1 MKTFELSKEIIQE
14 ISNLISNKKNKEIKK
29 LVDGIHY
36 ADLAEII
43 NELESIERIYLI
55 KIIDSDKTSD
65 VLTEVDE
72 DVREEILKTLS
83 EKEIAGEIKELDSD
97 DAVDILSELSD
108 EKQEKVISLIKDE
121 SITENI
127 RELLNYDE
135 DSAGGLMAKE
145 LISVNENWS
154 VLKCLREIRK
164 QAKDI
169 KRVHSI
175 YVLNKKKILI
185 GRLSLKDLIT
195 SPSKSKIQEI
205 YIPKVDYVH
214 VNDSADEVAKL
225 MSKYDLEAIPVVGDN
240 NELLGR
246 ITIDDIVDFI
256 KDEAEEDYLLAAGI
270 SNDVEADDSI
280 FELTKARLPWLI
292 LGLFGGL
299 GSVFILESFENIMAS
314 KELRALFFYTPLI
327 AAMAG
332 NVGVQSSAIVVQ
344 GLANDVIKGSLIS
357 RLIKEVS
364 LTILNGL
371 ILSII
376 IILFGL
382 IINQS
387 LEMSITI
394 SVSMIFVIIVAALI
408 GTSVPI
414 ILDKFG
420 IDPAIA
426 TGPFITTG
434 NDVIGILLFFY
445 IAKLI
450 LCLLYTSDAAD
461 E

>member
-1 MKTFELSKEIIQE
+1 MKTFELSKEIIQK

-43 NELESIERIYLI
+43 NELEPTQRIYLI

-205 YIPKVDYVH
+205 YIPKVDYVY

-344 GLANDVIKGSLIS
+344 GLANDLIKGSLIS

-364 LTILNGL
+364 LTIINGL

-376 IILFGL
+376 IIPFGL
-382 IINQS
+382 IMNQS

-450 LCLLYTSDAAD
+450 LVF
-461 E
+461 

>member
-14 ISNLISNKKNKEIKK
+14 ISQLISNKKNKEIKK
-29 LVDGIHY
+29 KVKEIHY

-43 NELESIERIYLI
+43 NELNFQESIYLI
-55 KIIDSDKTSD
+55 KLIDSDKTSD
-65 VLTEVDE
+65 VLTELDE
-72 DVREEILKTLS
+72 DVREKILERLS

-97 DAVDILSELSD
+97 DAADILSELSD

-121 SITENI
+121 NITGNI
-127 RELLNYDE
+127 RELLNYEE

-154 VLKCLREIRK
+154 VLTCLREIRK

-169 KRVHSI
+169 TRVHSI
-175 YVLNKKKILI
+175 YVLNKKRVLI

-195 SPSKSKIQEI
+195 SPSKSKIKEI
-205 YIPKVDYVH
+205 YIPKVDFVN

-225 MSKYDLEAIPVVGDN
+225 MSKYDLEAIPVVNDKT
-240 NELLGR
+240 ELLGR
-246 ITIDDIVDFI
+246 ITIDDIVDYI

-280 FELTKARLPWLI
+280 LELTKARLPWLI

-299 GSVFILESFENIMAS
+299 GSVFILESFENIMAT

-344 GLANDVIKGSLIS
+344 GLANDQIKGSLIS
-357 RLIKEVS
+357 RLIKEIS
-364 LTILNGL
+364 LTLLNGI
-371 ILSII
+371 ILSLII
-376 IILFGL
+376 IVFGL
-382 IINQS
+382 LINQS
-387 LEMSITI
+387 LDMSITI
-394 SVSMIFVIIVAALI
+394 SVSMILVIIVAALI

-414 ILDKFG
+414 ILKKFG

-445 IAKLI
+445 IAKII
-450 LCLLYTSDAAD
+450 LGF
-461 E
+461 

>member
-14 ISNLISNKKNKEIKK
+14 ISNLISIKKNKEIKK

-256 KDEAEEDYLLAAGI
+256 KDEAEEDYLLAGGI
-270 SNDVEADDSI
+270 MTGDIEADDSI

-450 LCLLYTSDAAD
+450 LVF
-461 E
+461 

>member
-43 NELESIERIYLI
+43 NELESTQRIYLI

-175 YVLNKKKILI
+175 YVLNKKKVLI
-185 GRLSLKDLIT
+185 GRLSLKDLII
-195 SPSKSKIQEI
+195 SPSKNKIQEI

-445 IAKLI
+445 IAKII
-450 LCLLYTSDAAD
+450 LVF
-461 E
+461 

>member
-14 ISNLISNKKNKEIKK
+14 ISQLISSKKNKEIKK
-29 LVDGIHY
+29 IVDGIHY

-43 NELESIERIYLI
+43 NELDFNQRVYLI
-55 KIIDSDKTSD
+55 KLIDSDKTSD

-72 DVREEILKTLS
+72 DVREKILETLS
-83 EKEIAGEIKELDSD
+83 LKEIAGEIKELDSD
-97 DAVDILSELSD
+97 DAVDILSDLSN
-108 EKQEKVISLIKDE
+108 EKQEKVISFIKDE
-121 SITENI
+121 SKTENI
-127 RELLNYDE
+127 RELLNYEEDE
-135 DSAGGLMAKE
+135 AGGLMAKE
-145 LISVNENWS
+145 LISVSENWS
-154 VLKCLREIRK
+154 VLKCLREIRR

-169 KRVHSI
+169 TRVHSI
-175 YVLNKKKILI
+175 YVLNRKKVLI

-205 YIPKVDYVH
+205 YIPKVDYVN
-214 VNDSADEVAKL
+214 VNDSADDVAKL
-225 MSKYDLEAIPVVGDN
+225 MSKYDLEAIPVVNDN
-240 NELLGR
+240 IELLGR
-246 ITIDDIVDFI
+246 ITIDDIVDYI
-256 KDEAEEDYLLAAGI
+256 KDEAEEDYRLAAGI
-270 SNDVEADDSI
+270 YYDVEAEDSI
-280 FELTKARLPWLI
+280 LDLTKARLPWLI

-299 GSVFILESFENIMAS
+299 GSVFILESFESIMAS

-357 RLIKEVS
+357 RLLKEIA
-364 LTILNGL
+364 LTIINGL
-371 ILSII
+371 ILSLILIVFGFII
-376 IILFGL
+376 KQPID
-382 IINQS
+382 
-387 LEMSITI
+387 MSIAI
-394 SVSMIFVIIVAALI
+394 SSSMILVIIVAALI

-414 ILDKFG
+414 ILNKFR

-445 IAKLI
+445 IAKII
-450 LCLLYTSDAAD
+450 LGF
-461 E
+461 

>member
-14 ISNLISNKKNKEIKK
+14 ISQLISNKKNKEIKK
-29 LVDGIHY
+29 KVKEIHY

-43 NELESIERIYLI
+43 NELNFQESIYLI
-55 KIIDSDKTSD
+55 KLIDSDKTSD
-65 VLTEVDE
+65 VLTELDE
-72 DVREEILKTLS
+72 DVREKILERLS

-97 DAVDILSELSD
+97 DAADILSELSD

-121 SITENI
+121 NITDNI
-127 RELLNYDE
+127 RELLNYEE

-154 VLKCLREIRK
+154 VLTCLREIRK

-169 KRVHSI
+169 TRVHSI
-175 YVLNKKKILI
+175 YVLNKKKVLI

-195 SPSKSKIQEI
+195 SPSKSKIKEI
-205 YIPKVDYVH
+205 YIPKVDFVN

-225 MSKYDLEAIPVVGDN
+225 MSKYDLEAIPVVNDKT
-240 NELLGR
+240 ELLGR
-246 ITIDDIVDFI
+246 ITIDDIVDYI

-280 FELTKARLPWLI
+280 LELTKARLPWLI

-299 GSVFILESFENIMAS
+299 GSVFILESFENIMAT

-344 GLANDVIKGSLIS
+344 GLANDQIKGSLIS
-357 RLIKEVS
+357 RLIKEIS
-364 LTILNGL
+364 LTLLNGI
-371 ILSII
+371 ILSLII
-376 IILFGL
+376 IVFGL
-382 IINQS
+382 LINQS
-387 LEMSITI
+387 IDMSITI
-394 SVSMIFVIIVAALI
+394 SVSMILVIIVAALI

-414 ILDKFG
+414 ILEKFG

-445 IAKLI
+445 IAKII
-450 LCLLYTSDAAD
+450 LGF
-461 E
+461 

>member
-43 NELESIERIYLI
+43 NELESTERIYLI

-280 FELTKARLPWLI
+280 YELTKARLPWLI

-414 ILDKFG
+414 LLDKFG

-450 LCLLYTSDAAD
+450 LVF
-461 E
+461 

>member
-1 MKTFELSKEIIQE
+1 MKIFELSKEIIQE

-175 YVLNKKKILI
+175 YVLNKKKVLI

-357 RLIKEVS
+357 RLVKEVT

-450 LCLLYTSDAAD
+450 LVF
-461 E
+461 

>member
-1 MKTFELSKEIIQE
+1 MKTFELSKEIIHE
-14 ISNLISNKKNKEIKK
+14 ISQLISSKNNKDIKK
-29 LVDGIHY
+29 IVDEIHH

-43 NELESIERIYLI
+43 NELEFEQRIYLI
-55 KIIDSDKTSD
+55 KLIDSDKTSD
-65 VLTEVDE
+65 VLTELDE
-72 DVREEILKTLS
+72 DVRDMILETLS
-83 EKEIAGEIKELDSD
+83 VKEIAGEIKELDSD
-97 DAVDILSELSD
+97 DAVDILSDLTD
-108 EKQEKVISLIKDE
+108 EKQEKVISFIKDE
-121 SITENI
+121 SKTENI
-127 RELLNYDE
+127 RELLNYEE
-135 DSAGGLMAKE
+135 DTAGGLMAKE
-145 LISVNENWS
+145 LISVSENWS

-169 KRVHSI
+169 TRVHSI
-175 YVLNKKKILI
+175 YVLNRKKVLI

-205 YIPKVDYVH
+205 YIPKVDYVY

-225 MSKYDLEAIPVVGDN
+225 MSKYDLEAIPVVN
-240 NELLGR
+240 NKIELLGR

-256 KDEAEEDYLLAAGI
+256 KDEAEEDYRLAAGI
-270 SNDVEADDSI
+270 YNEVEADDSI
-280 FELTKARLPWLI
+280 FELTRARLPWLI

-299 GSVFILESFENIMAS
+299 GSVFILESFESIMAT

-357 RLIKEVS
+357 RLLKEIG
-364 LTILNGL
+364 LTLINGL
-371 ILSII
+371 ILSL
-376 IILFGL
+376 ILVVFGL
-382 IINQS
+382 IINQPFD
-387 LEMSITI
+387 MSIAI
-394 SVSMIFVIIVAALI
+394 SSSMILVIIVAALI

-414 ILDKFG
+414 ILNKFG

-445 IAKLI
+445 VAKII
-450 LCLLYTSDAAD
+450 LGF
-461 E
+461 

>member
-14 ISNLISNKKNKEIKK
+14 ISQLISNKKNKEIKK
-29 LVDGIHY
+29 KVKEIHY

-43 NELESIERIYLI
+43 NELNFQESIYLI
-55 KIIDSDKTSD
+55 KLIDSDKTSD
-65 VLTEVDE
+65 VLTELDE
-72 DVREEILKTLS
+72 DVREKILERLS

-97 DAVDILSELSD
+97 DAADILSELSD

-121 SITENI
+121 NITDNI
-127 RELLNYDE
+127 RELLNYEE

-154 VLKCLREIRK
+154 VLTCLREIRK

-169 KRVHSI
+169 TRVHSI
-175 YVLNKKKILI
+175 YVLNKKKVLI

-195 SPSKSKIQEI
+195 SPSKSKIKEI
-205 YIPKVDYVH
+205 YIPKVDFVN

-225 MSKYDLEAIPVVGDN
+225 MSKYDLEAIPVVN
-240 NELLGR
+240 EKTELLGR
-246 ITIDDIVDFI
+246 ITIDDIVDYI

-280 FELTKARLPWLI
+280 LELTKARLPWLI

-299 GSVFILESFENIMAS
+299 GSVFILESFENIMAT

-344 GLANDVIKGSLIS
+344 GLANDQIKGSLIS
-357 RLIKEVS
+357 RLIKEIS
-364 LTILNGL
+364 LTLLNGI
-371 ILSII
+371 ILSLII
-376 IILFGL
+376 IVFGL
-382 IINQS
+382 LINQS
-387 LEMSITI
+387 LDMSITI
-394 SVSMIFVIIVAALI
+394 SVSMILVIIVAALI

-414 ILDKFG
+414 ILEKFG

-434 NDVIGILLFFY
+434 NDVVGILLFFY
-445 IAKLI
+445 IAKII
-450 LCLLYTSDAAD
+450 LGF
-461 E
+461 

>member
-14 ISNLISNKKNKEIKK
+14 ISQLISSKKNKEIKK
-29 LVDGIHY
+29 IVDGIHY

-43 NELESIERIYLI
+43 NDLDFDQRVYLI
-55 KIIDSDKTSD
+55 KLIDSDKTSD

-72 DVREEILKTLS
+72 DVREKILEALS
-83 EKEIAGEIKELDSD
+83 VKEIAGEIKELDSD
-97 DAVDILSELSD
+97 DAVDILSDLPD
-108 EKQEKVISLIKDE
+108 EKQEKVISFIKDE
-121 SITENI
+121 SKTENI
-127 RELLNYDE
+127 RELLNYEE
-135 DSAGGLMAKE
+135 DTAGGLMAKE

-154 VLKCLREIRK
+154 VLKCLREIRR
-164 QAKDI
+164 QAKEI
-169 KRVHSI
+169 TRVHSI
-175 YVLNKKKILI
+175 YVLNRKKVLI

-225 MSKYDLEAIPVVGDN
+225 MSKYDLEAIPVVN
-240 NELLGR
+240 NNIELLGR
-246 ITIDDIVDFI
+246 ITIDDIVDYI
-256 KDEAEEDYLLAAGI
+256 KDEAEEDYRLAAGI
-270 SNDVEADDSI
+270 YEDVEADDSI
-280 FELTKARLPWLI
+280 FDLTKARLPWLI

-299 GSVFILESFENIMAS
+299 GSVFILESFESIMGS
-314 KELRALFFYTPLI
+314 KELRSLFFYTPLI

-357 RLIKEVS
+357 RLLKEIG
-364 LTILNGL
+364 LTIINGL
-371 ILSII
+371 ILSLIL
-376 IILFGL
+376 ILFGM
-382 IINQS
+382 IIKQS
-387 LEMSITI
+387 LEMSIAI
-394 SVSMIFVIIVAALI
+394 SSSMVLVIIVAALI

-434 NDVIGILLFFY
+434 NDVVGILLFFY
-445 IAKLI
+445 VAKII
-450 LCLLYTSDAAD
+450 LGF
-461 E
+461 

>member
-43 NELESIERIYLI
+43 NELESTERIYLI

-72 DVREEILKTLS
+72 DVRDEILKTLS

-164 QAKDI
+164 QAKYI

-376 IILFGL
+376 IIVFGL

-394 SVSMIFVIIVAALI
+394 SVSMIFVIMVAALI

-414 ILDKFG
+414 LLDKFG

-450 LCLLYTSDAAD
+450 LVF
-461 E
+461 

>member
-14 ISNLISNKKNKEIKK
+14 ISQLISDKKNKEIKK
-29 LVDGIHY
+29 RVREIHY

-43 NELESIERIYLI
+43 NELNFQQSIYLI
-55 KIIDSDKTSD
+55 KLIDSDKTSD
-65 VLTEVDE
+65 VLTELDE
-72 DVREEILKTLS
+72 DVREKILETLS

-97 DAVDILSELSD
+97 DAADILSELSD

-127 RELLNYDE
+127 RELLNYEE

-145 LISVNENWS
+145 LISVSENWS
-154 VLKCLREIRK
+154 VLTCLREIRK

-169 KRVHSI
+169 TRVHSI
-175 YVLNKKKILI
+175 YVLNKEKVLI

-195 SPSKSKIQEI
+195 SPSKSKIKEI
-205 YIPKVDYVH
+205 YIPKVDYVN

-225 MSKYDLEAIPVVGDN
+225 MSKYDLEAIPVVNDKI
-240 NELLGR
+240 ELLGR
-246 ITIDDIVDFI
+246 ITIDDIVDYI

-280 FELTKARLPWLI
+280 LELTKARLPWLI

-299 GSVFILESFENIMAS
+299 GSVFILENFESIMAT

-344 GLANDVIKGSLIS
+344 GLANDQIKGSLLS
-357 RLIKEVS
+357 RLIKEIS
-364 LTILNGL
+364 LTLLNGI
-371 ILSII
+371 ILSLII
-376 IILFGL
+376 IVFGL
-382 IINQS
+382 LINQRID
-387 LEMSITI
+387 MSITI
-394 SVSMIFVIIVAALI
+394 SISMILVIIVAALI

-414 ILDKFG
+414 ILEKFG

-445 IAKLI
+445 TAKII
-450 LCLLYTSDAAD
+450 LGF
-461 E
+461 